1 MSETPNEFK
10 LDNAPD
16 DGISSLKFGPNTSQY
31 LLVSSWDST
40 VRLYDV
46 VSNQMRVKYSH
57 SAPVL
62 DACFQVIFGVLT
74 STMIIL
80 MCTEMK
86 DRNLQTVKVHLQST

>member
-10 LDNAPD
+10 LDSAPD

-62 DACFQVIFGVLT
+62 DACFQVICGIFLLT
-74 STMIIL
+74 SA
-80 MCTEMK
+80 MK
-86 DRNLQTVKVHLQST
+86 I